1 MISNRMRSTN
11 LVLVGIIGL
20 FMILISTPVFAETY
34 SFNYQKDTT
43 GEYLKNGKTEG
54 NTYNYNYGNA
64 PDGKFDEEGYVNYS
78 DIAYMKKSVQ
88 EVADEQGLFDVTL
101 AVKGN
106 QVNTPIDL
114 VLVIDYSSSMNG
126 EKLTNA
132 LKGLQVFGN
141 ELADSL
147 ADGMIRIGIVAYNRD
162 VYSTNGFSTD
172 INYLEDFL
180 KNKVVSHSGTFMQK
194 GLIEGQ
200 RMLLEESRLE
210 AEKLFIHIGDNSAN
224 RSYLPVEGAAQ
235 YQNNGE
241 IVDYNGYHTENYI
254 KDYQTDSEKYYT
266 TSNSSTDTNGIP
278 VNSSVVTDTTL
289 GTIVSVKESGFNC
302 YSVATAPSARG
313 EYIGRNITSK
323 PENYLTTDENLS
335 GLGSALTEIAN
346 RIDKTISNGT
356 ITDPMGENILLQG
369 TGNFDSSQYKLSG
382 WRKNRQGEWEKA
394 DDILDNVTVTETNQI
409 ITVENIALG
418 ENEQITLT
426 YQVRINTE
434 SADFKG
440 ETWYL
445 CNGRTTLTPDNES
458 ELLDFPIPSIKAPV
472 VELDITKK
480 WLNVEVADIPGS
492 ITFLLGRDTVS
503 QSSSW
508 QISDELTLSKE
519 EGYHAVIKEVP
530 INGQKV
536 VLPKYNNNGEDFSYS
551 IQETNVP
558 TDFDSTVTSNENS
571 FVITNTKKEPEPSTT
586 EPSTTEP
593 STTEPS
599 TTEPST
605 TEPST
610 TEPSTTDSSTTDSST
625 TEPSTTSSSIT
636 DSNTTGSSKRNTK
649 DTIQI
654 GIESSDDSEKGSL
667 PKTNERKSSFIAFCG
682 TILVGIIGYAFV
694 RKIR

>member
-1 MISNRMRSTN
+1 
-11 LVLVGIIGL
+11 
-20 FMILISTPVFAETY
+20 
-34 SFNYQKDTT
+34 
-43 GEYLKNGKTEG
+43 
-54 NTYNYNYGNA
+54 
-64 PDGKFDEEGYVNYS
+64 
-78 DIAYMKKSVQ
+78 
-88 EVADEQGLFDVTL
+88 
-101 AVKGN
+101 
-106 QVNTPIDL
+106 
-114 VLVIDYSSSMNG
+114 
-126 EKLTNA
+126 
-132 LKGLQVFGN
+132 
-141 ELADSL
+141 
-147 ADGMIRIGIVAYNRD
+147 
-162 VYSTNGFSTD
+162 
-172 INYLEDFL
+172 
-180 KNKVVSHSGTFMQK
+180 
-194 GLIEGQ
+194 
-200 RMLLEESRLE
+200 
-210 AEKLFIHIGDNSAN
+210 
-224 RSYLPVEGAAQ
+224 
-235 YQNNGE
+235 
-241 IVDYNGYHTENYI
+241 
-254 KDYQTDSEKYYT
+254 
-266 TSNSSTDTNGIP
+266 
-278 VNSSVVTDTTL
+278 
-289 GTIVSVKESGFNC
+289 
-302 YSVATAPSARG
+302 
-313 EYIGRNITSK
+313 
-323 PENYLTTDENLS
+323 
-335 GLGSALTEIAN
+335 
-346 RIDKTISNGT
+346 
-356 ITDPMGENILLQG
+356 MGENILLQG
-369 TGNFDSSQYKLSG
+369 AGNFDSSQYKLSG

-418 ENEQITLT
+418 ENERITLT

-434 SADFKG
+434 SSDFKG

-472 VELDITKK
+472 VELDITNK

-571 FVITNTKKEPEPSTT
+571 FVITNTKKDP

-654 GIESSDDSEKGSL
+654 GIESSDDSEKESL